1 MDCFFFLQIK
11 MDTTFFFKVWDIYQT
26 YWGREEQQQ
35 LKKRHSARLLETLL
49 RSSHRMKGLYYM
61 RHVLEMMWDYDD
73 NNDDSYVFE
82 HQQELLHAIKS
93 MGKACMGEED
103 LCDSLMDPYTRM
115 MNDVHVYHHFC
126 YLSVEQRQWMSLRKP
141 QCAYSNETKDHIY
154 SLSAL
159 LVLPLCTI

>member
-1 MDCFFFLQIK
+1 

-26 YWGREEQQQ
+26 YWGREEQQE

-49 RSSHRMKGLYYM
+49 RNSHRMKGLYYM